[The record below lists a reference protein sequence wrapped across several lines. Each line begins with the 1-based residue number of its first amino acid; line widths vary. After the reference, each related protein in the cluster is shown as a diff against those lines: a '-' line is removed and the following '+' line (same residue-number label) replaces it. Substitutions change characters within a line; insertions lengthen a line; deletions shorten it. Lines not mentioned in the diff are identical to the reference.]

1 MSDKYKILFVCL
13 GNICRSPA
21 AEGIFRQM
29 VEKRGL
35 GEKLE
40 ADSAG
45 TYAGHT
51 GEQPDSR
58 MRNAAYARGYLLTHR
73 ARQVRLRDFEEFDR
87 IVAMDDT
94 NYHNLYRLAPS
105 REAGNRIYR
114 MSEFFRE
121 HPKWTHVPDPYYE
134 GHEGFELVLD
144 MLEDGCRT
152 LHSFSSNRVCMPVRS
167 GIFGPSDV
175 RIRSKVQ
182 LPPGRCCARG
192 TSWRRTGRRNRAPD
206 A

>member
-29 VEKRGL
+29 VEIRGL

-105 REAGNRIYR
+105 REAGSRV
-114 MSEFFRE
+114 
-121 HPKWTHVPDPYYE
+121 HPIWSLESDRYSD
-134 GHEGFELVLD
+134 GHDCFGHVLD

-152 LHSFSSNRVCMPVRS
+152 LLDELEKR
-167 GIFGPSDV
+167 
-175 RIRSKVQ
+175 
-182 LPPGRCCARG
+182 
-192 TSWRRTGRRNRAPD
+192 
-206 A
+206 

>member
-1 MSDKYKILFVCL
+1 MISIRYCSFASEI
-13 GNICRSPA
+13 SA
-21 AEGIFRQM
+21 ALRRPKASSG
-29 VEKRGL
+29 KWSKNG
-35 GEKLE
+35 
-40 ADSAG
+40 
-45 TYAGHT
+45 
-51 GEQPDSR
+51 
-58 MRNAAYARGYLLTHR
+58 ARGYLLTHR

-152 LHSFSSNRVCMPVRS
+152 LLDELEKR
-167 GIFGPSDV
+167 
-175 RIRSKVQ
+175 
-182 LPPGRCCARG
+182 
-192 TSWRRTGRRNRAPD
+192 
-206 A
+206 

>member
-1 MSDKYKILFVCL
+1 M
-13 GNICRSPA
+13 P
-21 AEGIFRQM
+21 
-29 VEKRGL
+29 
-35 GEKLE
+35 
-40 ADSAG
+40 
-45 TYAGHT
+45 
-51 GEQPDSR
+51 
-58 MRNAAYARGYLLTHR
+58 R

-121 HPKWTHVPDPYYE
+121 HPNWTHVPDPYYE

-152 LHSFSSNRVCMPVRS
+152 LLDELEKR
-167 GIFGPSDV
+167 
-175 RIRSKVQ
+175 
-182 LPPGRCCARG
+182 
-192 TSWRRTGRRNRAPD
+192 
-206 A
+206 

>member
-29 VEKRGL
+29 AEKRGL
-35 GEKLE
+35 GERLE

-121 HPKWTHVPDPYYE
+121 HPNWTHVPDPYYE

-152 LHSFSSNRVCMPVRS
+152 LLDDLDKR
-167 GIFGPSDV
+167 
-175 RIRSKVQ
+175 
-182 LPPGRCCARG
+182 
-192 TSWRRTGRRNRAPD
+192 
-206 A
+206 